1 MIELLKAWKYSRLL
15 DQCRSEADAPPA
27 PPGPRSEQAFVHD
40 ALRAPA
46 LAPRNRAPEGLVRAI
61 AERLVDVP
69 CAAATA
75 PGPFERV
82 LRPVAACALLLT
94 ALGVTFFATND
105 RWRAKP
111 NVSDASGFGGQTIQ
125 SLLNANPS
133 KVAAAADQ
141 PYQQELDA
149 IREDTER
156 AARTLFSALPFGAAN
171 NASDIPSEPH
181 APVMSNQSHTPSDR
195 DQRP

>member
-1 MIELLKAWKYSRLL
+1 MMELLKAWKYSRLL

-40 ALRAPA
+40 ALRTPA
-46 LAPRNRAPEGLVRAI
+46 LAPRSRAPDGLVRSI
-61 AERLVDVP
+61 AERITDVP
-69 CAAATA
+69 CAASTA

-82 LRPVAACALLLT
+82 LRPVAASALLMVV
-94 ALGVTFFATND
+94 LGVTFVATNGQ
-105 RWRAKP
+105 RQGRP
-111 NVSDASGFGGQTIQ
+111 PVSDASGFGGQTIQ
-125 SLLNANPS
+125 SLLNANPG

-156 AARTLFSALPFGAAN
+156 AARTLFSALPIGAN
-171 NASDIPSEPH
+171 R
-181 APVMSNQSHTPSDR
+181 QS
-195 DQRP
+195 QNE

>member
-1 MIELLKAWKYSRLL
+1 MMELLKAWKYSRLL

-27 PPGPRSEQAFVHD
+27 PPGPRSAQAFVHD
-40 ALRAPA
+40 ALRTPS
-46 LAPRNRAPEGLVRAI
+46 LAPRTRAPDGLVRSI
-61 AERLVDVP
+61 AERVVDVP

-82 LRPVAACALLLT
+82 LRPVAASALLLG
-94 ALGVTFFATND
+94 LVGVTLFATNGQ
-105 RWRAKP
+105 WRAQAP
-111 NVSDASGFGGQTIQ
+111 VSDASGFGGQTIQ

-149 IREDTER
+149 IREDTQR
-156 AARTLFSALPFGAAN
+156 AARTLFSALPLGAN
-171 NASDIPSEPH
+171 R
-181 APVMSNQSHTPSDR
+181 Q
-195 DQRP
+195 DQAE